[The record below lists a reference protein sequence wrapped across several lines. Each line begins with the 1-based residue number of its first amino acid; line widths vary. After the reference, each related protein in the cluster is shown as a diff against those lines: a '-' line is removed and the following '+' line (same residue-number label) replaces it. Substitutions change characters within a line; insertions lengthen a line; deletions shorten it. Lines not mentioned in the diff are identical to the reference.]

1 MIRILTDSTADI
13 SIAEAHELG
22 VSVVPLQVN
31 FGDDHFQDG
40 VDLSMERFYDMLA
53 AAEKLPTTSQPSP
66 DLFLAKFNE
75 AKAAGDTLICLLLSA
90 ALSGTC
96 QSAEIAKEEAEYD
109 NIYIIDS
116 KSASLGLDLM
126 VRRALHD
133 IQIGMC
139 AAEIVTDLEAAR
151 EQLRLFAVP
160 DTLKYLQKGGRL
172 SAATAFA
179 GGLLGIKPVL
189 AVVDGKL
196 AMADKARGLPG
207 AYVAIFKQIDKVG
220 GIDENWPVNIG
231 YTGKRHGVEP
241 FAHYVTNNLHLQQPH
256 VAPIGTVI
264 GTHAGPGACAIA
276 FFSKEISAE

>member
-13 SIAEAHELG
+13 SIAEANELG
-22 VSVVPLQVN
+22 IAVVPLQVN
-31 FGDDHFQDG
+31 FGDEHFQDG

-66 DLFLAKFNE
+66 DLFLAHFNA
-75 AKAAGDTLICLLLSA
+75 AKAAGDTLICILLSA

-96 QSAEIAKEEAEYD
+96 QSAEIAKAESEYES
-109 NIYIIDS
+109 IYIVDS

-126 VRRALHD
+126 IRRALFD
-133 IQIGMC
+133 IQIGMN
-139 AAEIVTDLEAAR
+139 ATAIVTDLEVAR
-151 EQLRLFAVP
+151 ETLRLYAVP

-207 AYVAIFKQIDKVG
+207 AYVAIFKLIDKAG

-241 FAHYVTNNLHLQQPH
+241 FTRYVMNNLHLQEPH

-264 GTHAGPGACAIA
+264 GTHGGPGACAIA
-276 FFSKEISAE
+276 FFAKEKTE